1 MTNIKIGNR
10 ELSVKYG
17 YKAVAT
23 SKIIK
28 KLVALDKDF
37 KDNEVLD
44 QIDVVMGFLPE
55 LFLIGLQTYHKDEF
69 GFDYITG
76 KGKEEALDK
85 VYTLLDDYFDS
96 EEADFNTFFNMLQ
109 NEMLENGFL
118 AKMLKKEMEKK

>member
-10 ELSVKYG
+10 ELSIKYG

-28 KLVALDKDF
+28 KLVALNKDI
-37 KDNEVLD
+37 DNNEVLD
-44 QIDVVMGFLPE
+44 QIDVIMGFLPE
-55 LFLIGLQTYHKDEF
+55 LFLIGLQTYHYEEF

-85 VYTLLDDYFDS
+85 VYTLLDEYFDS
-96 EEADFNTFFNMLQ
+96 EEADFNKFFGMLQ
-109 NEMLENGFL
+109 NEMLDNGFL
-118 AKMLKKEMEKK
+118 AKMLKQEIEKK